1 MSGNLQTGQA
11 KRKRPH
17 PGLKLAAAALI
28 LLAVLAV
35 FLWPRIDEAR
45 TILSLKKVDDYPLYT
60 MTYYGDY
67 RLDYTVDNPN
77 LKAQN
82 SGMMCSSFLARNE
95 KGEPLFCRNLDYALA
110 NHPIVMVDTSA
121 RQKYAGIGICDL
133 YYLGYSNDKLPSG
146 SLFSDRALL
155 SAPRITIDGMNEYGV
170 ALAMLSVPHAE
181 PTLDPKKQSIDEGA
195 AVRLI
200 LDQAKTVAEAVDVLK
215 GYNMLFHEGASH
227 FMIADGN
234 GDSAVVEFVNG
245 EIVVIKSDNPWQVVT
260 NFILSGKTREGVGQ
274 NRYDLAE
281 ETLEKTNGVLSEE
294 DAMKLLADVSQPG
307 TLWSV
312 IYNLKTGEAR
322 LALKMKYDK
331 LHTFQL
337 KMQP

>member
-1 MSGNLQTGQA
+1 MSGNLLTEQA

-17 PGLKLAAAALI
+17 LGFKLAAAALI
-28 LLAVLAV
+28 LLAVLTV

-45 TILSLKKVDDYPLYT
+45 TIWSLQKVDDYPLYT

-67 RLDYTVDNPN
+67 RLTYTVDNPN

-82 SGMMCSSFLARNE
+82 GGVMCSSFLARNE
-95 KGEPLFCRNLDYALA
+95 KGEPLFCRNLDYALN
-110 NHPIVMVDTSA
+110 NHPIAMVSTSA
-121 RQKYAGIGICDL
+121 PKKYAGIGICDL
-133 YYLGYSNDKLPSG
+133 YYLGYSKDKLPSG
-146 SLFSDRALL
+146 SLFSDRVLL
-155 SAPRITIDGMNEYGV
+155 SAPRITIDGMNEHGV
-170 ALAMLSVPHAE
+170 ALAILSVPHAE
-181 PTLDPKKQSIDEGA
+181 PALDIKKQSIDEGA

-200 LDQAKTVAEAVDVLK
+200 LDQAKTVSDAVDVLK

-234 GDSAVVEFVNG
+234 GDSVVAEFVNG
-245 EIVVIKSDNPWQVVT
+245 EIVVIKSDNPWQVAT
-260 NFILSGKTREGVGQ
+260 NFILSSKSREGVGQ

-281 ETLEKTNGVLSEE
+281 ETLEKTQGVLSEE
-294 DAMKLLADVSQPG
+294 DAMKLLSSVSQPG

-312 IYNLKTGEAR
+312 IYNLKTGEVR

-331 LHTFQL
+331 LYTFHL
-337 KMQP
+337 KMRP

>member
-1 MSGNLQTGQA
+1 MSGNLQTKQA
-11 KRKRPH
+11 KRVRPRVRIA
-17 PGLKLAAAALI
+17 LAAALI
-28 LLAVLAV
+28 LLAVLTV

-45 TILSLKKVDDYPLYT
+45 TILSLQKMDDYPFYT

-67 RLDYTVDNPN
+67 QLDYTVDNPN
-77 LKAQN
+77 LKA
-82 SGMMCSSFLARNE
+82 SKDSMMCSSFLARNE

-121 RQKYAGIGICDL
+121 PQKYAGLGVCDL
-133 YYLGYSNDKLPSG
+133 YYLGFGKDKLPTG
-146 SLFSDRALL
+146 SLFSDRMLL
-155 SAPRITIDGMNEYGV
+155 MAPRITIDGMNEYGV

-181 PTLDPKKQSIDEGA
+181 PTLDPNKQTIDEGA
-195 AVRLI
+195 AVRLV
-200 LDQAKTVAEAVDVLK
+200 LDQAKTVSEAVEVLK
-215 GYNMLFHEGASH
+215 GYNMLFHDGASH

-234 GDSAVVEFVNG
+234 GDSAVVEFVNR

-260 NFILSGKTREGVGQ
+260 NFILSGNSREGVGQ
-274 NRYDLAE
+274 NRYQLAE

-294 DAMKLLADVSQPG
+294 GAMKLLSQVSQPG

-312 IYNLKTGEAR
+312 VYNLKTGEAS

-331 LHTFQL
+331 LYTFHL
-337 KMQP
+337 KMRP